1 MEGITT
7 EQLNEILTKHAEW
20 VNSCGAKG
28 VRANL
33 WNADLSG
40 ADLRGADLRGACLWN
55 ANLWGAN
62 LGGANLGG
70 ADLRDAN
77 LWNADLR
84 GANLSCAD
92 LNDADLSSAFLGGA
106 NLWNANLW
114 CADLRYADLR
124 DANLK
129 YAILEG
135 ANLGGANLAY
145 AELEDADLAYANLRN
160 ANLRNANLKGADL
173 SCVKNIFFPMAC
185 PEKGSFIAFKKAGCY
200 IIELFIPSNANRCS
214 ATSRKCRCSKA
225 KVISITTLSGN
236 KTNITEVHSTYDP
249 NFIYKLGEYVEVK
262 NFDNNRWNECSTGIH
277 FFITR
282 QEAVNY

>member
-20 VNSCGAKG
+20 VNSCGVKG

-62 LGGANLGG
+62 LWGANLRDASLGCADLGYADLGGAN
-70 ADLRDAN
+70 
-77 LWNADLR
+77 
-84 GANLSCAD
+84 

-114 CADLRYADLR
+114 CADLRG
-124 DANLK
+124 ANLK

-135 ANLGGANLAY
+135 ANLN
-145 AELEDADLAYANLRN
+145 
-160 ANLRNANLKGADL
+160 GADL
-173 SCVKNIFFPMAC
+173 CDAKINFYIAC
-185 PEKGSFIAFKKAGCY
+185 PEKGSFIAFKKAGNNYNNY
-200 IIELFIPSNANRCS
+200 IVELLIPEDARRCS
-214 ATSRKCRCSKA
+214 ATSRKCRCDKA
-225 KVISITTLSGN
+225 KVLSITKIDGTSDGVD
-236 KTNITEVHSTYDP
+236 TVYSIYDET
-249 NFIYKLGEYVEVK
+249 FAYKIGELVEVK
-262 NFDNNRWNECSTGIH
+262 DFDDNRWNECSTGIH
-277 FFITR
+277 FFLTR
-282 QEAVNY
+282 QEAVEY

>member
-7 EQLNEILTKHAEW
+7 EQLNEILTNHAEW

-28 VRANL
+28 VRADL
-33 WNADLSG
+33 WNANLSGADLRSADLSG
-40 ADLRGADLRGACLWN
+40 ADLGGADL
-55 ANLWGAN
+55 
-62 LGGANLGG
+62 GGADLGG

-84 GANLSCAD
+84 SANLRSAN
-92 LNDADLSSAFLGGA
+92 LWDADLSG
-106 NLWNANLW
+106 
-114 CADLRYADLR
+114 ADLR

-135 ANLGGANLAY
+135 ANLS
-145 AELEDADLAYANLRN
+145 
-160 ANLRNANLKGADL
+160 GADL
-173 SCVKNIFFPMAC
+173 CDAKINFHIAC

-200 IIELFIPSNANRCS
+200 IIELFIPSNAKRCS

-225 KVISITTLSGN
+225 KVISITTPSGD
-236 KTNITEVHSTYDP
+236 KTNITEVHSNYDP

-262 NFDNNRWNECSTGIH
+262 NFDDNRWNECSTGIH
-277 FFITR
+277 FFVTR
-282 QEAVNY
+282 QEAVEY

>member
-1 MEGITT
+1 MDGITT

-55 ANLWGAN
+55 ASLWNAN

-77 LWNADLR
+77 LWNADLS

-114 CADLRYADLR
+114 CADLRDADLR
-124 DANLK
+124 DAKINFH
-129 YAILEG
+129 I
-135 ANLGGANLAY
+135 
-145 AELEDADLAYANLRN
+145 
-160 ANLRNANLKGADL
+160 
-173 SCVKNIFFPMAC
+173 AC
-185 PEKGSFIAFKKAGCY
+185 PEKGSFIAFKKAGNNYNNY
-200 IIELFIPSNANRCS
+200 IVELLIPEDARRCS
-214 ATSRKCRCSKA
+214 ATSKKCRCDKA
-225 KVISITTLSGN
+225 KVLSITKIDGTSDGVD
-236 KTNITEVHSTYDP
+236 TVYSIYDET
-249 NFIYKLGEYVEVK
+249 FAYKIGELVEVK
-262 NFDNNRWNECSTGIH
+262 DFDDNRWNECSTGIH
-277 FFITR
+277 FFLTR
-282 QEAVNY
+282 QEAVEY